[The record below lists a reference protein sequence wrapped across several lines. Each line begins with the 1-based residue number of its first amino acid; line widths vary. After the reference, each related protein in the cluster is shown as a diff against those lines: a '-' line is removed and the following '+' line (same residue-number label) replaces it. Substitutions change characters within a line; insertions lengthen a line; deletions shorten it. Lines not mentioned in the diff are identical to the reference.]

1 MFNIL
6 SVYLWVPIISPLSA
20 ILEMMMRI
28 RSHVISVAPQ
38 THPPCLE
45 DHRQAG
51 PWGAR
56 RWAIWGVGFPFLP
69 RPPASSPSL
78 IHFSSGFTCS
88 QASLNQSSLL
98 LFLKL
103 FSVHPTL
110 SLKSCFF
117 FFFFLH
123 LMPCTR
129 CECLLQNLVRML
141 WGLRFFPNE
150 SFPESKYYEGG
161 QIISNYNLQKRRE
174 LSQPTEPGS
183 NLQKYLQEK

>member
-45 DHRQAG
+45 DHRQVG

-117 FFFFLH
+117 FPSPNALH
-123 LMPCTR
+123 SMWVPSAKSC
-129 CECLLQNLVRML
+129 QDAVRFEILSKWIIPRIKIL
-141 WGLRFFPNE
+141 WGRPN
-150 SFPESKYYEGG
+150 
-161 QIISNYNLQKRRE
+161 
-174 LSQPTEPGS
+174 
-183 NLQKYLQEK
+183 YL